1 LEKKHTEADSKRQQR
16 QKELS
21 ESIQEKKDSI
31 ALQQTK
37 LVEVEQ
43 KCAEV
48 KANDTKRTEREVH
61 VYLQTRSDLMNR
73 MSEDIR
79 KIVDEA
85 RAKTDNDSSSPSM
98 QEIRSVWEIETN
110 RIATQEKLCT
120 SLRNELD
127 NVTSTLENNIGNFTD
142 EEKMKLDS
150 QKAELERTLG
160 NANAALEEAVNN
172 KAENLAKYGQDYKNR
187 YEFICWERNKVKTN
201 ATNKKAEIAV
211 EKEKHQETLCEAEG
225 VLDEVKTKY
234 YEAVANENEKISVE
248 RIKVDERKKQSIKQS
263 IIDQR
268 ECNEKVQQYRSL
280 LAKRQEVI
288 GMRKVEMEEIRKEL
302 TDAMKTKSDEAKT
315 KAENLRMLLND
326 KIEDI
331 HELERNHDIVKSE
344 EEKVMQN
351 MLRELSEKKSRNEA
365 EARTSENVLQ
375 EMEQVSREKILLLK
389 EDVEMAEKAVIQCR
403 SDIQIEEE
411 KIKAVDK
418 LHENAT
424 TKLDTEVLYVG
435 YLIDKEFS
443 KDSDSPELAT
453 VLKSKQTLEEL
464 TESYKDKIELIKS
477 ETDSTWKPLL
487 ESREQVQVVLEDL
500 VRTRGIAEV
509 TLTELKEQF
518 SQERRIEL
526 EEIEQLKE
534 RLEDLIEEN
543 ELSRS
548 SLEDEIVRDESKD
561 ELVSVNKRL
570 LEDKQ
575 K

>member
-1 LEKKHTEADSKRQQR
+1 MEKKHTEADSKRQQR

-21 ESIQEKKDSI
+21 ESIQEKQDSI
-31 ALQQTK
+31 VLQQTK
-37 LVEVEQ
+37 LTEVEQ
-43 KCAEV
+43 RCSEV
-48 KANDTKRTEREVH
+48 KSNDTKRIENEVH
-61 VYLQTRSDLMNR
+61 VYLQNRSELMNR

-85 RAKTDNDSSSPSM
+85 RAKTGDDSSSPSL

-110 RIATQEKLCT
+110 RIASQEKLCT

-127 NVTSTLENNIGNFTD
+127 SVTAALDNNSGNVTD

-150 QKAELERTLG
+150 HKAELERTLS
-160 NANAALEEAVNN
+160 NASTALEEAVNN

-187 YEFICWERNKVKTN
+187 YEFICWERNKVTAN
-201 ATNKKAEIAV
+201 VTNKKAEIAV
-211 EKEKHQETLCEAEG
+211 EKAKHEEALCEAEG
-225 VLDEVKTKY
+225 ILDEVKTKY
-234 YEAVANENEKISVE
+234 FEAVANENEKISIE
-248 RIKVDERKKQSIKQS
+248 RIKVDERKKEAIKQS

-280 LAKRQEVI
+280 LAKRQEKI
-288 GMRKVEMEEIRKEL
+288 SARKEEMEEIRKEL
-302 TDAMKTKSDEAKT
+302 TDVMKIKSDEAKT
-315 KAENLRMLLND
+315 KAENLRMVLND

-344 EEKVMQN
+344 EEKVIQS
-351 MLRELSEKKSRNEA
+351 MLQELSEKKTRNEKEA
-365 EARTSENVLQ
+365 ETSENVLK
-375 EMEQVSREKILLLK
+375 EMEQVSREKVLLLK
-389 EDVEMAEKAVIQCR
+389 EEVDMMEKSVIQCR
-403 SDIQIEEE
+403 SDIQKEEE
-411 KIKAVDK
+411 KIKAVEK
-418 LHENAT
+418 LHESAT
-424 TKLDTEVLYVG
+424 TKLDTDILYVG

-464 TESYKDKIELIKS
+464 TENYKSKIESIKA

-509 TLTELKEQF
+509 TLAELKQQF
-518 SQERRIEL
+518 SQERQIEL

-534 RLEDLIEEN
+534 RLKDLIEEKD
-543 ELSRS
+543 LSRS

-561 ELVSVNKRL
+561 ELVSFNKQL
-570 LEDKQ
+570 MEEKQ